1 MAESFTTLGIED
13 LEWSDT
19 DHTTGGDITDDELW
33 SDDDTVV
40 NDDTLWDDDNNT
52 STHST
57 TTTPVVSTSSL
68 QDILTYATHSNEPLL
83 HGEILLPPDN
93 DITTNEMSG
102 VNESVNEIATDTLAS
117 DRVNNINNKVIPI
130 KAPSILTCDE
140 TLAATHDGS
149 TSVSAMDNY
158 SQPIVLLSKESS
170 SEDVETCFD
179 ELADLPSSPEPEAMM
194 TENNNTFDS
203 NPSPALLPNNMS
215 DITGILPME
224 NQYLMDQLSSTE
236 VDDDCVA
243 EDFDWN

>member
-19 DHTTGGDITDDELW
+19 DHTTSDDITDDELW
-33 SDDDTVV
+33 SDDNTVV
-40 NDDTLWDDDNNT
+40 DDDTLWDDDNNA

-57 TTTPVVSTSSL
+57 TTTPVVTTSSL

-83 HGEILLPPDN
+83 HGEILLPLDN
-93 DITTNEMSG
+93 NVTTKEMSG
-102 VNESVNEIATDTLAS
+102 VNESANEIATGTLS
-117 DRVNNINNKVIPI
+117 PNRVNNVTNKVIPI
-130 KAPSILTCDE
+130 KAPSILTCGE
-140 TLAATHDGS
+140 TLVTAHDES
-149 TSVSAMDNY
+149 TSVLAMDNY